1 MLNNDKRIRKLQR
14 QNRRELE
21 KRLLRADKDKQAH
34 DTHNEHLAGAENDL
48 ARLRVLRANF
58 EKSAGA
64 QSSSDELKGILS
76 EQIRQVDIEIVKATT
91 LLDTIKA
98 TGIGRETKHAERQT
112 EKQAKTEI
120 KNLQKEQQEVER
132 RRRNES
138 KYLLEQRE
146 SELKAQTK
154 VTRSAQRTLEK
165 QSREEQKHDSKLRE
179 KQANNSIQDTDA
191 AWDTWLDE
199 VDKGALGPS
208 TAFNVTRSGGEGE
221 TEEASSET
229 GVPFVE
235 LGTDTPD
242 HSGFLLTD
250 VDTGLLAVSDE
261 DLYEHAAN
269 SAPLPAS
276 DSNYDPSTDLVYIEL
291 AKQIEQKTL
300 DALGIKNKTLQAD
313 GESTHLSEGTKET
326 AKQSRAQLRRERKL
340 AKQQAREA
348 EAKAKEDAERAKRE
362 AKQQAR
368 ATAKSE
374 IADEI
379 TRRRAENE
387 IAVKDEQVAKQ
398 QARAL
403 ESAQK
408 QKAKEDAERAK
419 REAKLEAERIA
430 KEKREAEQ
438 AIENEKKAAKRLEK
452 SLNAERRTLE
462 RAVRKE
468 QRRARQVAKRET
480 RKLRK
485 EEKTNG
491 RLLKNKEKIYRKNVR
506 IALRKKERE
515 TVALKRLEVKADK
528 ATANYAIAEAR
539 NNELRVTVETLIET
553 SINTSTI
560 PVTEVTSERE
570 FEKQQKAELSLFEQR
585 QTQIAEEA
593 LKRIS
598 EGNVEPLEV
607 SDEPQSAAYQAIVDK
622 ELRVRAD
629 RDAAEKALLEAR
641 RQLAVEKQRVAAE
654 KSKADHLL
662 AEAESLKKN
671 QTAKEALAAQVASGT
686 SSRSAKN
693 ELRRIEKQKEAAE
706 RQAARDELEATRI
719 IEKLNSN
726 LNSAENALVA
736 IQDEKRKESLWAL
749 ELAEEQVR
757 AKLFS
762 DSQALRVAEH
772 KTKTQQALEY
782 EERLTLAAKA
792 AKEVAETQRIL
803 DADKSGLDQKR
814 VAKEASIALAEAK
827 RKAKED
833 SDRVMRALEDEQQ
846 KVRQDLEA
854 RRLVIQE
861 EAAAIARRNA
871 DIANIKLEQDL
882 AERKDALER
891 TRAEQ
896 TAAKLETERIAK
908 ETREAEAKAKEDAER
923 AKREAKL
930 EAERIA
936 KETREAEAKAKESE
950 KEIERLKAQTAK
962 EDAKKA
968 KEDAKKAK
976 RAKRESKNGKN
987 LQQDNSN
994 AGDLSDAITP
1004 TIVVSPENTVTTLK
1018 TSEDVVAVSE
1028 ATVTTL
1034 KTSEDVSTI
1043 SEAAIVGVESKEIS
1057 TSAVN
1062 LDASSAVT
1070 VEVEALEVVAG
1081 IANVEA
1087 TDQTGSGAGGTYDDK
1102 PQVEDNSDNANNAN
1116 NDDNLNSASA
1126 KQEEEEDNLRET
1138 PIYDTVEEFIES
1150 LVAPLELADQ
1160 GLVREWLGSLE
1171 RSVLEKLSP
1180 LDVTKASLVL
1190 NGRKVVDDDS
1200 VERYAYDL
1208 EALALEV
1215 RERPSTV
1222 VKFAQTVYADYV
1234 KETEASVEGKETETE
1249 TETETE
1255 IVKSAK
1261 QLRKDEKR
1269 NKKLEKAKLK
1279 LEAATKS
1286 AESAEVP
1293 KTAKQKKE
1301 ASVLV
1306 EFETKSG
1313 LPALHAFKEKRSIR
1327 KATREAS
1334 KEVRLAARDTERESK
1349 QSEKLQARITES
1361 RTWTPA
1367 GKSKKQENQQ
1377 EQQEQPQSFVVDAG
1391 SDIAQTP
1398 EIIISETS
1406 KESTKTKIKKT
1417 NDKQELK
1424 ARKKQEAQDRA
1435 EAVKVAKI
1443 RALED
1448 KSETKMRIA
1457 REQELVSGE
1466 IGTTKERAKEVK
1478 RLEKEDAALAAAA
1491 AKERAVQDKRDMQ
1504 AAKEAAKR
1512 RRKENARE
1520 DIERKA
1526 QEARDRVIDRESG
1539 KINKRASRMDGG
1551 ENGPAPVSDG
1561 GGYSWETESGER
1573 GILNYSSEIDPLNFD
1588 IPEGLPA
1595 RTR

>member
-1 MLNNDKRIRKLQR
+1 M
-14 QNRRELE
+14 
-21 KRLLRADKDKQAH
+21 
-34 DTHNEHLAGAENDL
+34 
-48 ARLRVLRANF
+48 
-58 EKSAGA
+58 
-64 QSSSDELKGILS
+64 
-76 EQIRQVDIEIVKATT
+76 
-91 LLDTIKA
+91 
-98 TGIGRETKHAERQT
+98 
-112 EKQAKTEI
+112 
-120 KNLQKEQQEVER
+120 
-132 RRRNES
+132 
-138 KYLLEQRE
+138 
-146 SELKAQTK
+146 
-154 VTRSAQRTLEK
+154 
-165 QSREEQKHDSKLRE
+165 
-179 KQANNSIQDTDA
+179 
-191 AWDTWLDE
+191 
-199 VDKGALGPS
+199 
-208 TAFNVTRSGGEGE
+208 
-221 TEEASSET
+221 
-229 GVPFVE
+229 
-235 LGTDTPD
+235 
-242 HSGFLLTD
+242 
-250 VDTGLLAVSDE
+250 
-261 DLYEHAAN
+261 
-269 SAPLPAS
+269 
-276 DSNYDPSTDLVYIEL
+276 
-291 AKQIEQKTL
+291 
-300 DALGIKNKTLQAD
+300 
-313 GESTHLSEGTKET
+313 
-326 AKQSRAQLRRERKL
+326 
-340 AKQQAREA
+340 
-348 EAKAKEDAERAKRE
+348 
-362 AKQQAR
+362 
-368 ATAKSE
+368 
-374 IADEI
+374 
-379 TRRRAENE
+379 
-387 IAVKDEQVAKQ
+387 
-398 QARAL
+398 
-403 ESAQK
+403 
-408 QKAKEDAERAK
+408 
-419 REAKLEAERIA
+419 
-430 KEKREAEQ
+430 
-438 AIENEKKAAKRLEK
+438 
-452 SLNAERRTLE
+452 
-462 RAVRKE
+462 
-468 QRRARQVAKRET
+468 
-480 RKLRK
+480 
-485 EEKTNG
+485 
-491 RLLKNKEKIYRKNVR
+491 
-506 IALRKKERE
+506 
-515 TVALKRLEVKADK
+515 
-528 ATANYAIAEAR
+528 
-539 NNELRVTVETLIET
+539 
-553 SINTSTI
+553 
-560 PVTEVTSERE
+560 
-570 FEKQQKAELSLFEQR
+570 
-585 QTQIAEEA
+585 
-593 LKRIS
+593 
-598 EGNVEPLEV
+598 
-607 SDEPQSAAYQAIVDK
+607 
-622 ELRVRAD
+622 
-629 RDAAEKALLEAR
+629 
-641 RQLAVEKQRVAAE
+641 
-654 KSKADHLL
+654 
-662 AEAESLKKN
+662 
-671 QTAKEALAAQVASGT
+671 
-686 SSRSAKN
+686 
-693 ELRRIEKQKEAAE
+693 
-706 RQAARDELEATRI
+706 
-719 IEKLNSN
+719 
-726 LNSAENALVA
+726 
-736 IQDEKRKESLWAL
+736 
-749 ELAEEQVR
+749 
-757 AKLFS
+757 
-762 DSQALRVAEH
+762 
-772 KTKTQQALEY
+772 
-782 EERLTLAAKA
+782 
-792 AKEVAETQRIL
+792 
-803 DADKSGLDQKR
+803 
-814 VAKEASIALAEAK
+814 
-827 RKAKED
+827 
-833 SDRVMRALEDEQQ
+833 
-846 KVRQDLEA
+846 
-854 RRLVIQE
+854 
-861 EAAAIARRNA
+861 
-871 DIANIKLEQDL
+871 
-882 AERKDALER
+882 
-891 TRAEQ
+891 
-896 TAAKLETERIAK
+896 
-908 ETREAEAKAKEDAER
+908 
-923 AKREAKL
+923 
-930 EAERIA
+930 
-936 KETREAEAKAKESE
+936 
-950 KEIERLKAQTAK
+950 
-962 EDAKKA
+962 
-968 KEDAKKAK
+968 
-976 RAKRESKNGKN
+976 
-987 LQQDNSN
+987 
-994 AGDLSDAITP
+994 
-1004 TIVVSPENTVTTLK
+1004 
-1018 TSEDVVAVSE
+1018 
-1028 ATVTTL
+1028 

-1200 VERYAYDL
+1200 VERYTYDL

-1234 KETEASVEGKETETE
+1234 KETEASAEGTETE